1 MSPNIAAA
9 GETLEL
15 RPSPATCHWGV
26 FDAKIPPVMEIG
38 SGDRVTIHTISGGP
52 DVTPGP
58 DSGFTV
64 PPELVAVQREVPR
77 PTVGGGHILT
87 GPIAVRGARPG
98 DVLEVRILDVKP
110 RMDWGYNIIRP
121 LAGAL
126 PHDFTE
132 TTLIHIGIDIER
144 NVGILPWGKELPLKP
159 FFGVMGV
166 APPRSEEHT
175 SELQSL
181 MRISY
186 AVFCLNKKTQNN
198 Q

>member
-1 MSPNIAAA
+1 
-9 GETLEL
+9 
-15 RPSPATCHWGV
+15 
-26 FDAKIPPVMEIG
+26 MEIG

-132 TTLIHIGIDIER
+132 TTLVHIGID
-144 NVGILPWGKELPLKP
+144 
-159 FFGVMGV
+159 
-166 APPRSEEHT
+166 RSDEHT

-181 MRISY
+181 MRIS
-186 AVFCLNKKTQNN
+186 AADFCLKKKKTET
-198 Q
+198 